1 MTKGRT
7 VYLTDSEFRFVA
19 TALDLARGCGELDD
33 QLPHHDE
40 PVSIDKILK
49 KFGVDLPEDVE

>member
-1 MTKGRT
+1 MAKGRRI
-7 VYLTDSEFRFVA
+7 YLTDSEFRFVA
-19 TALDLARGCGELDD
+19 TALDLARGCGELED

-49 KFGVDLPEDVE
+49 KFGIYLPEDAE